1 MNKED
6 INLLNLCLE
15 DSLFAAL
22 YDTLCLNAK
31 KWGTFSPVD
40 IWLRALSARKTLSES
55 RRPDLLLHNLFCE
68 YKEEDEVS
76 IEFVLFFMLINEDR
90 NNTKTLLKDEL
101 ALMIMSHGE
110 IYEELHKAF
119 RNSEDRNER
128 KGFYVCQTDYS
139 NYEVP
144 TEMYEQNIDL
154 AHKMVSCALES
165 NDTNLCRALYYIL
178 SHIDYQNG
186 HIYENEVKRLA
197 EQTANIGKR
206 ITQINI
212 AEQNNNNCQQFMGN
226 MENTK
231 FTTPQQYETI

>member
-1 MNKED
+1 MNKKD

-22 YDTLCLNAK
+22 YGTLCINEK
-31 KWGTFSPVD
+31 KLGTSSPVD
-40 IWLRALSARKTLSES
+40 IWIKALSARKTLSES
-55 RRPDLLLHNLFCE
+55 RRPDLLLHSLFCE

-76 IEFVLFFMLINEDR
+76 IELVLFYMLLNEDR
-90 NNTKTLLKDEL
+90 NNPITLLKDEL

-110 IYEELHKAF
+110 IYEEMHKAF

-144 TEMYEQNIDL
+144 TEMCGQNSTL
-154 AHKMVSCALES
+154 AHEMVSTALES
-165 NDTNLCRALYYIL
+165 NDINLCRALYYIL

-186 HIYENEVKRLA
+186 NIYKNEVNRLYA
-197 EQTANIGKR
+197 QTNNIGKR
-206 ITQINI
+206 ITYI
-212 AEQNNNNCQQFMGN
+212 AKQENNNCQQFMGN